1 MQLLTAEEREEV
13 VGGTAEIARTPLRMK
28 KNHLLIIAFLCLI
41 IAIVALSIAVIVLAN
56 KLSKSDSGSAPSQP
70 STTPTIATTST
81 TGSWQQDACNENPAC
96 SVPNWPTTLPVLM
109 ISLDGFRADYLQH
122 GYTPS
127 IQRLIDCGSHSPFM
141 YSSYPS
147 ITFPNHYSLMTGL
160 HPESHGIVDND
171 MYDPVYNETFNMRTP
186 DPKWW
191 GGEPLWV
198 TAQRNGLKS
207 AVNFWPG
214 SDKNISGSYPTYY
227 KNYSGREPF
236 SERVNQT
243 VQWLLLPNEQR
254 PAFLG
259 LYFNQPDTN
268 GHRFGPDSIQVND
281 ALLQVDAMINLL
293 LQQLNNNQLMHC
305 LNIIIVSDHGMQTLN
320 HQIIALNQYFDTSQ
334 TKIFDGPVGRV
345 MLNPNAVIDQST
357 IHEAFRCKN
366 GSVFRSYTS
375 GLDSPRRIHYTR
387 NRRIG
392 EVIVDSSAGYSV
404 QGDTTPFSRIGDH
417 GYDYLLASMHALF
430 VGYGPSFKRGYPA
443 ESFQNIEI
451 FELVSDLL
459 DFNYRPPNNGTAGSL
474 RHLLGNSSY
483 NDVQPPKT
491 AQASCP
497 TGPVTVCGATI
508 NNTECSGQNGKL
520 QLDSNASSRCI
531 YDQCN
536 ALYDT
541 DLAYPAAIQSVVVAG
556 VEIYPFRP
564 YVTFLFPYQNAT
576 CQSVADQ
583 ISALRRK
590 NLSLYSLAPFN
601 ADNAQ
606 NFLLQKVPLY
616 DSFANEQWQWA
627 INKTASYA
635 NQFNQLMVI
644 TGAAFDADNDGLAD
658 SRDMIRNQSI
668 DGVAVPTHIYLI
680 LLRCDSG
687 WSTDNTSC
695 ANASD
700 AHVISFLIPNIP
712 VPSICEGPDDY
723 LYQYTA
729 RVKDVEQLTGL
740 QFFTDV
746 AKWDI
751 RNSLRLRIQINQ
763 NLW

>member
-1 MQLLTAEEREEV
+1 
-13 VGGTAEIARTPLRMK
+13 MK
-28 KNHLLIIAFLCLI
+28 KNHLVIVAFLCLI
-41 IAIVALSIAVIVLAN
+41 VTIVALSVVVVILAT
-56 KLSKSDSGSAPSQP
+56 KLSKNDNGSNPNQP
-70 STTPTIATTST
+70 NTTPVSQKSSTSFAPTIGTTST
-81 TGSWQQDACNENPAC
+81 SENWQQDACNENPTC
-96 SVPNWPTTLPVLM
+96 SVPNWPTTLPVLT

-147 ITFPNHYSLMTGL
+147 KTFPNHYSLVTGL
-160 HPESHGIVDND
+160 HPESHGIVDNY
-171 MYDPVYNETFNMRTP
+171 MYDPVYNESFNMGTP

-191 GGEPLWV
+191 GGEPLWI
-198 TAQRNGLKS
+198 TAERNGLKS
-207 AVNFWPG
+207 AVYFWPG

-227 KNYSGREPF
+227 KNYNQSVPF
-236 SERVNQT
+236 SERVDQI
-243 VQWLLLPNEQR
+243 VQWLLLPSDKK
-254 PAFLG
+254 PAYLG
-259 LYFNQPDTN
+259 LYFDQPDTN

-281 ALLQVDAMINLL
+281 ALLQVDSMVNLL
-293 LQQLNNNQLMHC
+293 LQELNNNQLMHC

-320 HQIIALNQYFDTSQ
+320 HQIIALNQYFDTNQ
-334 TKIFDGPVGRV
+334 TQTFEGPVGRV
-345 MLNPNAVIDQST
+345 MINSNAGINQST

-366 GSVFRSYTS
+366 SSVFRSYTS

-392 EVIVDSSAGYSV
+392 QVIVDSSAGYYV
-404 QGDTTPFSRIGDH
+404 KGDATPSKEIGEH
-417 GYDYLLASMHALF
+417 GYDFRLANMHALF
-430 VGYGPSFKRGYPA
+430 VGYGPSFKRGYLA
-443 ESFQNIEI
+443 EQFQNIEI

-459 DFNYRPPNNGTAGSL
+459 ALSYRPPNNGTAGSL
-474 RHLLGNSSY
+474 RHLFGNSSY
-483 NDVQPPKT
+483 TDVQPPNT
-491 AQASCP
+491 AQASCS
-497 TGPVTVCGATI
+497 TGDVTICGATI
-508 NNTECSGQNGKL
+508 TNAACSGQNGKL
-520 QLDSNASSRCI
+520 QLNSYATSRCV
-531 YDQCN
+531 YEQCN

-541 DLAYPAAIQSVVVAG
+541 DLAYPAAIQAVVVAG
-556 VEIYPFRP
+556 AAIQPFRQD
-564 YVTFLFPYQNAT
+564 VTFLFPYKNTT

-583 ISALRRK
+583 MNALHQK
-590 NLSLYSLAPFN
+590 NMSLYSLAPFN

-606 NFLLQKVPLY
+606 NFLLQKVAMY
-616 DSFANEQWQWA
+616 DSFANAQWQWA

-635 NQFNQLMVI
+635 SQFNQLMVI

-658 SRDMIRNQSI
+658 SRDLIRNQSI

-687 WSTDNTSC
+687 WSTDSTSC

-700 AHVISFLIPNIP
+700 AHAISFLIPNIP

-729 RVKDVEQLTGL
+729 PVKDVEQLTGL